1 MKSLKNT
8 ALICLA
14 ILFPAMAIAQ
24 DQFQTLSLKECLQ
37 KALANNQNIAI
48 SRYEE
53 QVGDQQIRE
62 ARSRALPQVSGSGNV
77 TDNYKRQVL
86 VLGAGSFPG
95 VTENQ
100 VIQVGNVYAAAISAD
115 ASQTLFD
122 ASVFT
127 ALKAA
132 KAGRDYYKQNTMQS
146 EEDIINQTARVYYQ
160 ILASREQVK
169 SQDSNIAKLTK
180 IVTATQGQYDNGLAR
195 KIDLDRIKVNLTNAQ
210 TQQMQQKNQIAIQ
223 TANLKVLIGLP
234 FETQITPEDVSLR
247 EIDSAATGYLPAS
260 DFNLNNRTEI
270 QVLNAQI
277 KLTDL
282 QTKAIRAEN
291 YPRLSAFF
299 NYGYNG
305 VTNTFSDY
313 FKSGGSDIWYGV
325 GSVGVRLNV
334 PIFDGFARQARTRK
348 SAIQSLELQKQRE
361 GLELSLKAGYQ
372 SAKIQISNSINTIRA
387 QKENVE
393 LANNV
398 YSSSQ
403 ANFNLGLAT
412 LTDLLESQTS
422 FIQAQNSYT
431 QALLDYKL
439 AELETIR
446 SSGNLRSLLQ

>member
-1 MKSLKNT
+1 MKSRKII
-8 ALICLA
+8 ALCFA
-14 ILFPAMAIAQ
+14 ILAPGIAMAQAQ
-24 DQFQTLSLKECLQ
+24 EQTLSLKECLQ

-53 QVGDQQIRE
+53 QIGDQQIRE
-62 ARSRALPQVSGSGNV
+62 TRARALPQINGSGNV
-77 TDNYKRQVL
+77 TNNYKRQVL
-86 VLGAGSFPG
+86 VIGAGTFGSP
-95 VTENQ
+95 TDQ
-100 VIQVGNVYAAAISAD
+100 VVQVGNVYGSVISAD

-127 ALKAA
+127 AMKAA
-132 KAGRDYYKQNTMQS
+132 RAGKDYYKQNTRQS

-169 SQDSNIAKLTK
+169 AQDSNISKLTK
-180 IVTATQGQYDNGLAR
+180 IVTATKGQYDNGLAR

-210 TQQMQQKNQIAIQ
+210 TQRIQQMNQIAIQ

-234 FETQITPEDVSLR
+234 FETQITPEDISLR
-247 EIDSAATGYLPAS
+247 EIENDATSFLPAS
-260 DFNLNNRTEI
+260 DFNINNRTEI
-270 QVLNAQI
+270 QMLNAQI

-305 VTNTFSDY
+305 VTNKFSDY
-313 FKSGGSDIWYGV
+313 FKTGGTDIWYGV
-325 GSVGVRLNV
+325 GSFGLRLNV
-334 PIFDGFARQARTRK
+334 PIFDGFARQARTQK
-348 SAIQSLELQKQRE
+348 SAIQSLELQKQKE
-361 GLELSLKAGYQ
+361 GITLSLKAGYQ
-372 SAKIQISNSINTIRA
+372 SAKIQIMNSINTIRA
-387 QKENVE
+387 QKENVN
-393 LANNV
+393 LANSV

-403 ANFNLGLAT
+403 ANYNLGLAT